1 MQKEK
6 IQEYTRRISQDN
18 RSELIVTMY
27 DIMSTYFEDAEAAF
41 HVDEN
46 EAFKA
51 NIRNVDKVLVQLMES
66 LNFKY
71 KPADTLYALYV
82 YCREELAKSMMKHDL
97 EGISHAEQVLSGLRE
112 GFAEAAKKDNSAPLM
127 SNTQQVYAGIT
138 YGKNDINENYTES
151 DNKRGFLV

>member
-97 EGISHAEQVLSGLRE
+97 DGLYHAKKVLSGLRE
-112 GFAEAAKKDNSAPLM
+112 AFAEAAKKDTSAPLM
-127 SNTQQVYAGIT
+127 RNTQQVYAGIT

>member
-97 EGISHAEQVLSGLRE
+97 DGLYH
-112 GFAEAAKKDNSAPLM
+112 AKK
-127 SNTQQVYAGIT
+127 V
-138 YGKNDINENYTES
+138 
-151 DNKRGFLV
+151 

>member
-97 EGISHAEQVLSGLRE
+97 DGLYHAKKVLSGLRE
-112 GFAEAAKKDNSAPLM
+112 GFAEAAKKDTSAPLM
-127 SNTQQVYAGIT
+127 RNTQQVYAGIT